1 MGTNKKKI
9 QGYVAPWIADALANY
24 QTEHDLNQSQAV
36 EEIFEFFFK
45 VATPNPAPSDS
56 GQQEKIDRLTET
68 VQSLE
73 RAVSS
78 LSMRIDVIDNEISGQ
93 KDVNEMIWKDIQEL
107 YTPPAPE
114 TQPMTAAE
122 KEEAIEAVISYVENG
137 RSESG
142 SESRLPILD
151 YLAAYIDPV
160 ETPEPELEPVQPE
173 PEPEPE
179 AEVEAEPDPN
189 VRKLSHAGLAKRLG
203 VSEPTLARHRKSGNF
218 ESWVKNKDL
227 QGIPWRYDSTAKVYL
242 GKLPS

>member
-1 MGTNKKKI
+1 MATTNKRV
-9 QGYVAPWIADALANY
+9 QGYVPEWISDALANY
-24 QTEHDLNQSQAV
+24 QKERGLNQSQAV
-36 EEIFEFFFK
+36 EEILGAFFRDSIPK
-45 VATPNPAPSDS
+45 SEAGGSD
-56 GQQEKIDRLTET
+56 QQAEITRLNKW

-73 RAVSS
+73 KQFFALLHR
-78 LSMRIDVIDNEISGQ
+78 MDVVDEEIIGQ
-93 KDVNEMIWKDIQEL
+93 KDVNQQIWKDIQEL
-107 YTPPAPE
+107 RIPPAPE

-122 KEEAIEAVISYVENG
+122 KEEAIEAVISHVNNSG
-137 RSESG
+137 SNSG

-160 ETPEPELEPVQPE
+160 ETPEPEPAPVQPE
-173 PEPEPE
+173 PEPEPQAE
-179 AEVEAEPDPN
+179 AEAEPAPN

-227 QGIPWRYDSTAKVYL
+227 QGIPWQYDPVAKVYL